1 MRDRFDAIIADVTFA
16 LRQLRRS
23 PVLAIAA
30 ILCFALGIGV
40 NSAIFSIVNGV
51 LIRPLPYR
59 DADRIVVINE
69 GLPKMGPWMGRIS
82 AAELVDYRELDG
94 RVFQATAIYE
104 PRSFTVRAAD
114 GSLER
119 VQGATV
125 SGNFLRVLGREPAL
139 GGIPQTWLENA
150 SNPTASLAAA
160 EVIVSHSFWRTRLG
174 GDSSIIGKTMP
185 FGTGVATVAGVMPP
199 NVQFP
204 IGGIGVTPA
213 EIFVPY
219 VLSQDVLNRRGD
231 NYGTWAFGRLADGV
245 SVERASA
252 AVSNVATNLPS
263 RYPDMYRGPTS
274 TVVGDVSTLREAI
287 VGSVRRPL
295 LVLLGAVC
303 LVLLIA
309 CLNVSSLLVAR
320 SVARQREIAVRRAIG
335 ASRSRLAQQ
344 FLTESLVLVVLGG
357 VAGLL
362 LGHYGANLL
371 TRLEPNGSL
380 NGYDIG
386 LDWRVVAATVAV
398 TGLTGIVFSVLPGLA
413 GRDDLQTTLRGGDSR
428 RKELSRS
435 GLVVAEI
442 AIALLLTVGAGLMVR
457 SFLHLRDVDPG
468 FSADR
473 VLTFSVS
480 FPQSRYPT
488 YEAAMTAQRL
498 LAQRLAAVP
507 GVDAVSSASDI
518 PVTGGTLIGFT
529 PDPAVGPLPEK
540 VPIGSN
546 SLVHPGYFET
556 MGIRLRSGRTFNST
570 DVAGNDP
577 VAIIG
582 ETLAK
587 QHFGGV
593 TAVGRRI
600 KWGQPDSPHP
610 WRTIVGVVAD
620 VRQTGLAEEE
630 PGASIYM
637 PVAQMDT
644 GLVAS
649 IGRGQS
655 YVVRTAGD
663 PRATLNAVR
672 RTVNDFDGSMP
683 ITGLGPMDELLSS
696 TIADR
701 KFNMFLLGAFAVVAL
716 SLAAVGIYGLI
727 AFSVAQRTREMGIRI
742 ALGALPRDVLLLVI
756 RQGAMLA
763 LGGIGLGSL
772 GAIASTRW
780 MRSMLF
786 HVDPLDPLT
795 FAAVAVALAAVAI
808 GATWAPALRA
818 ARVSPVTAMR
828 SD

>member
-1 MRDRFDAIIADVTFA
+1 MRDRFDAIAGDVTFA

-23 PVLAIAA
+23 PVLATAA

-69 GLPKMGPWMGRIS
+69 GLPKMGPGMSRIA

-104 PRSFTVRAAD
+104 PRSYTVQAQD

-119 VQGATV
+119 VQGAIV

-139 GGIPQTWLENA
+139 GGIPPTWLENA
-150 SNPTASLAAA
+150 SNPSASLAAA

-174 GDSSIIGKTMP
+174 GDSSIVGKTMP
-185 FGTGVATVAGVMPP
+185 LGNGVATVGGVMPP
-199 NVQFP
+199 DVQFP

-245 SVERASA
+245 SIERANA

-263 RYPDMYRGPTS
+263 RYPTFYRGPTS
-274 TVVGDVSTLREAI
+274 TVIGGVSTFREAI

-335 ASRSRLAQQ
+335 ATRSRLAQQ

-357 VAGLL
+357 LAGLL
-362 LGHYGANLL
+362 LGHYGATLL

-380 NGYDIG
+380 NGYAIG
-386 LDWRVVAATVAV
+386 LDWRVVAATAAV
-398 TGLTGIVFSVLPGLA
+398 TGLTGIIFSVLPGLA
-413 GRDDLQTTLRGGDSR
+413 GRDDLQTTLRGGNSR

-457 SFLHLRDVDPG
+457 SFLHLRAVDSG

-473 VLTFSVS
+473 VLTFRVT
-480 FPQSRYPT
+480 FPESRYPT
-488 YEAAMTAQRL
+488 HAAAMTAQQG
-498 LAQRLAAVP
+498 LAQRLAAIP
-507 GVDAVSSASDI
+507 GVSSVSSASDI

-540 VPIGSN
+540 TPIASN

-570 DVAGNDP
+570 DVAGSDP

-587 QHFGGV
+587 QRFAGV
-593 TAVGRRI
+593 NAVGRRI
-600 KWGQPDSPHP
+600 KWGQADSPHP

-620 VRQTGLAEEE
+620 VKQNGLADEE
-630 PGASIYM
+630 PSASIYM
-637 PVAQMDT
+637 PVAQLDT
-644 GLVAS
+644 GAVAS
-649 IGRGQS
+649 IGRGQN
-655 YVVRTAGD
+655 YVVRTASD
-663 PRATLNAVR
+663 PRATVNSVR
-672 RTVNDFDGSMP
+672 RTVKDFDGLMP
-683 ITGLGPMDELLSS
+683 ITGLTPMDELLST

-727 AFSVAQRTREMGIRI
+727 AYSVAQRTRELGIRI

-756 RQGAMLA
+756 RQGATLA
-763 LGGIGLGSL
+763 LAGIILGSL

-786 HVDPLDPLT
+786 QVDPLDPLT
-795 FAAVAVALAAVAI
+795 FAAVGVALAAVAI

-818 ARVSPVTAMR
+818 ARVSPITAIR
-828 SD
+828 ND